1 MFIVKNN
8 SIQNEK
14 TMDIG
19 KERFITLSF
28 YFQGAQFEDTDT
40 FSLSYGTL
48 ENANYSFTN
57 DGYLKFVKVP
67 FDFIS
72 NASTSVALIITK
84 NGSTQILD
92 DSITVTA
99 QVDGGSQDLS
109 DYATKSYVSS
119 ELSGYATTSYADGLI
134 NNQLKINQI
143 TDDTDTIALSYSN
156 VYDIVEVSNTTN
168 TASITINP
176 CSGYTAES
184 GKVPTFELWIIPT
197 TKKTTISV
205 SNSIQVVGDLPSE
218 LDANVAHCF
227 VFRFV
232 GNDQLLNYSY
242 SFTPTA
248 SSTSSESNS
257 SI

>member
-1 MFIVKNN
+1 
-8 SIQNEK
+8 
-14 TMDIG
+14 
-19 KERFITLSF
+19 
-28 YFQGAQFEDTDT
+28 
-40 FSLSYGTL
+40 
-48 ENANYSFTN
+48 
-57 DGYLKFVKVP
+57 
-67 FDFIS
+67 
-72 NASTSVALIITK
+72 
-84 NGSTQILD
+84 
-92 DSITVTA
+92 
-99 QVDGGSQDLS
+99 
-109 DYATKSYVSS
+109 
-119 ELSGYATTSYADGLI
+119 LI

>member
-19 KERFITLSF
+19 KERNVTLSF

-72 NASTSVALIITK
+72 NASTSVALSITK

-109 DYATKSYVSS
+109 EYVKSSDLSS
-119 ELSGYATTSYADGLI
+119 TLSSYATTSYVSSMIG
-134 NNQLKINQI
+134 QI
-143 TDDTDTIALSYSN
+143 
-156 VYDIVEVSNTTN
+156 
-168 TASITINP
+168 
-176 CSGYTAES
+176 
-184 GKVPTFELWIIPT
+184 
-197 TKKTTISV
+197 
-205 SNSIQVVGDLPSE
+205 
-218 LDANVAHCF
+218 
-227 VFRFV
+227 
-232 GNDQLLNYSY
+232 
-242 SFTPTA
+242 
-248 SSTSSESNS
+248 NS
-257 SI
+257 SLDSINGTVI